1 MSRVDQVGGDH
12 YRAEFQHWDWAA
24 ETQLGYLEGNATK
37 YVARWRKKNG
47 RQDLE
52 KARSYVLKLMG
63 VHNQTLLVPAGYRP
77 GQSYEKAVR
86 FVQSAGLQGAD
97 ANIIHML
104 DCWTQVQDLI
114 NVVAALDRLINTGT
128 DHPAPFGYD
137 GEG

>member
-12 YRAEFQHWDWAA
+12 YLAEFQHWDWAA

-52 KARSYVLKLMG
+52 KARSYVRKLMG
-63 VHNQTLLVPAGYRP
+63 VHNQTMLVPAGYRP
-77 GQSYEKAVR
+77 GQSYEKATR
-86 FVQSAGLQGAD
+86 FVQSAGLNEEDAD
-97 ANIIHML
+97 IIHRL

-114 NVVAALDRLINTGT
+114 NVVEALDRIITKGT
-128 DHPAPFGYD
+128 EHPAPFGYD

>member
-63 VHNQTLLVPAGYRP
+63 IRKLE
-77 GQSYEKAVR
+77 S
-86 FVQSAGLQGAD
+86 
-97 ANIIHML
+97 
-104 DCWTQVQDLI
+104 
-114 NVVAALDRLINTGT
+114 
-128 DHPAPFGYD
+128 
-137 GEG
+137 